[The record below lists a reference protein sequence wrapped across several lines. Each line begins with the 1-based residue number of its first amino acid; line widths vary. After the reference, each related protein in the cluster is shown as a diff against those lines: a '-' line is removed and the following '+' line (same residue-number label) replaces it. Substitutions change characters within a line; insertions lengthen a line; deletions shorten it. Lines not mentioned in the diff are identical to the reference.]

1 MLMFID
7 HSIISATKM
16 SLNRSAG
23 RNVFFYDASSPD
35 IALGGLFQNG
45 CVSEANFLQMLSIV
59 LLLNNP
65 IRVQHRISGE
75 IVPYSNVVLAP
86 GDYDIYSNGMLW
98 LAWHDLYVYS
108 TDFGKLPVQVSNEAF
123 IQRLISHSIS
133 GSENRF
139 RDTIR
144 HRDRRCVIS
153 GVRHSDFAL
162 ASGEWTAFEAAHIFP
177 VEKESIS
184 NLSRWITDPGVQPDS
199 TKIHSPQNGILLLSH
214 IHKHFDQYL
223 ISINPDVS
231 YLIMSNDSPH
241 TKLPLRTTIK

>member
-98 LAWHDLYVYS
+98 LVWHDLYVYS
-108 TDFGKLPVQVSNEAF
+108 TDFGK
-123 IQRLISHSIS
+123 
-133 GSENRF
+133 
-139 RDTIR
+139 
-144 HRDRRCVIS
+144 
-153 GVRHSDFAL
+153 
-162 ASGEWTAFEAAHIFP
+162 
-177 VEKESIS
+177 
-184 NLSRWITDPGVQPDS
+184 
-199 TKIHSPQNGILLLSH
+199 
-214 IHKHFDQYL
+214 
-223 ISINPDVS
+223 
-231 YLIMSNDSPH
+231 
-241 TKLPLRTTIK
+241 